1 MKIEH
6 IGLWVSDLEQMRA
19 FYEEY
24 FDAQAGAIYHNPK
37 TGFHS
42 YFLTCSDGARLELM
56 TRADIQKSVTG
67 EHLGLAHLAIS
78 LATKEA
84 VDAKVEQLTTAGYS
98 LLNGP
103 RTTGDGYYEAVIE
116 DPEKNRIEI
125 TVEKD

>member
-1 MKIEH
+1 MMKIEH
-6 IGLWVSDLEQMRA
+6 IGLWVSDLEKMKA
-19 FYEEY
+19 FYEVH
-24 FDAQAGAIYHNPK
+24 FDANAGELYFNPK

-42 YFLTCSDGARLELM
+42 YFLSFKEGARLEIM
-56 TRADIQKSVTG
+56 TRADIQNRF
-67 EHLGLAHLAIS
+67 EEEALGFAHLAIS

-84 VDAKVEQLTTAGYS
+84 VDKKVSSLVAAGYR

-125 TVEKD
+125 TA